1 MTVPL
6 PNSEPGGNR
15 SLEVSAVRDVT
26 TARAPAIEAAGFHEV
41 YQAHYAS
48 LVRLAT
54 VTTGNQP
61 AAEDLVQEAF
71 AEYYRRGEEIV
82 AAVPYLRRAVI
93 SRCTSWH
100 RRRML
105 ERRRQHTAAL
115 WSPRGDHPLG
125 PDATAVRAALSRL
138 RPRQRAAVFLRYYLD
153 LPEAEIAE
161 AVGCRPGTVKSLLS
175 RALNAMKEHLD
186 DN

>member
-1 MTVPL
+1 ML
-6 PNSEPGGNR
+6 GGNR
-15 SLEVSAVRDVT
+15 SLGVSAVRDVT
-26 TARAPAIEAAGFHEV
+26 QARAPATDAIDAAGFDEV

-48 LVRLAT
+48 LVRLAH
-54 VTTGNQP
+54 VTTGNRP

-71 AEYYRRGEEIV
+71 ADYYRRRDEV
-82 AAVPYLRRAVI
+82 AAPVPYLRRAVI

-115 WSPRGDHPLG
+115 WLPRGDHPLG
-125 PDATAVRAALSRL
+125 PDATAVRTALSRL

-153 LPEAEIAE
+153 LPEAEIAAALE
-161 AVGCRPGTVKSLLS
+161 CRPGTVKSLLS
-175 RALNAMKEHLD
+175 RALDAMKEHLD
-186 DN
+186 D